1 MEASTLRAARPMD
14 TGTSVPTFGQAASA
28 GFVGPLKGVLQS
40 AGEIGR
46 FAVQSIMIAPR
57 SFRYSAE
64 ILRQIGIIVAGSAAL
79 IWAMTFIVGTMCA
92 TEAVYTL
99 RGYGAT
105 AYAGSFTAMC
115 GTREMSPYMFNYI
128 LAAKVGAGWVA
139 EIGLMRTSDEIDA
152 LETSGIDPM
161 RYLIGVRLMAAWMA
175 LPFLIITGLAFT
187 NLGHF
192 AIIVL
197 QLGDVSQGAW
207 ELVHWTLQNP
217 LDILFVLIKCMF
229 MSTVV
234 LIVALYYGYTARGGP
249 VGVGKATANSMM
261 FNMIAVNITST
272 MATMVFWG
280 LDSRFPIGG

>member
-1 MEASTLRAARPMD
+1 MEASTLRAARPLERM
-14 TGTSVPTFGQAASA
+14 GPTLGQAAVEGVA
-28 GFVGPLKGVLQS
+28 GPVQRLLQQ
-40 AGEIGR
+40 AGDLGR
-46 FAVQSIMIAPR
+46 FSMNSVLIAPR

-64 ILRQIGIIVAGSAAL
+64 ILRQVGIIVAGSAAL
-79 IWAMTFIVGTMCA
+79 IWGMTFIVGTMCA

-161 RYLIGVRLMAAWMA
+161 RYIIGVRLMAAWMA

-207 ELVHWTLQNP
+207 ELVHWSLQNP
-217 LDILFVLIKCMF
+217 MDILFVLVKCMF

-234 LIVALYYGYTARGGP
+234 ILVSLYFGFTAKGGP

-272 MATMVFWG
+272 IMTMIFWG